1 MVHSDSDLILHN
13 SSVLIDKEPFYKEK
27 ENKLQAFQ
35 AEGLSSFRLIYII
48 HDCKRVFTSMRS
60 DNRIRMQ
67 YRDMHVRE

>member
-1 MVHSDSDLILHN
+1 MAFLFVSLN
-13 SSVLIDKEPFYKEK
+13 YTNGEEK